1 MKLYYSP
8 GACSMAAHITL
19 VESGIPF
26 ELDKVNLASKVTE
39 SGDDFTAINPKGY
52 VPALK
57 LDNGEILTEAAVV
70 LQYIAD
76 QAPDSGLAPEPGSIE
91 RYRLLEWLNFISTE
105 FHKTLGALFN
115 PGITVEWRDSQIAT
129 FNKRCGYLSE
139 QLHGLDFLMGDQFT
153 IADAYLFTILGWTG
167 MHNVDM
173 SSWPAVNSYLDRVA
187 TRPTVLAVLKAEG
200 LIPADKASG
209 F

>member
-19 VESGIPF
+19 VESGTQF

-39 SGDDFTAINPKGY
+39 SGEDFTAINPKGY

-57 LDNGEILTEAAVV
+57 LDTGEILTEAAVT

-76 QAPDSGLAPEPGSIE
+76 QVPGSGLAPVPGTME

-115 PGITVEWRDSQIAT
+115 PGITPEWRNNQIVT
-129 FNKRCGYLSE
+129 FNKRCEYVSK
-139 QLHGLDFLMGDQFT
+139 QLQGKDFLTGDQFT

-167 MHNVDM
+167 MHKVEM
-173 SSWPAVNSYLDRVA
+173 EKWPAINSYMERIA
-187 TRPTVLAVLKAEG
+187 ARPAVLAVLMAEG
-200 LIPADKASG
+200 LIPDDKVSG